1 MKKILFPTDFSKTA
15 NNAFVYALEMAK
27 FLNAELIVLH
37 VYNLPPV
44 TYEGYPSY
52 VSDVYESI
60 ELSNF
65 ENFKDEVPLLRK
77 IAEEQQLEHIKM
89 SHVLEQGDLVS
100 IIKRLVE
107 DEKINLI
114 VMGTNGASGLKEAFL
129 GSNAGDVI
137 QKVPILSLTVPTSA
151 KFDKIKK
158 IGFTTRFTSKEKR
171 ALLQVVAFA
180 KTIKAKVKCVFV
192 KTLDSDIRESKIEKW
207 RMDFKK
213 EPVEFFVI
221 QNEDVKG
228 TIFDFLKK
236 QDIDILAMLSY
247 KHTFLESIFKKNI
260 VKKIVYDT
268 DVPILALHEDD
279 TIL

>member
-27 FLNAELIVLH
+27 FLDAELIVLH
-37 VYNLPPV
+37 VYDLPPV
-44 TYEGYPSY
+44 SYEGYPSY

-65 ENFKDEVPLLRK
+65 ENFKDEIPLLRK
-77 IAEEQQLEHIKM
+77 IAEEHLLEHIKM

-100 IIKRLVE
+100 IIKSLVE
-107 DEKINLI
+107 DEKINMI

-129 GSNAGDVI
+129 GSNAGTVI
-137 QKVPILSLTVPTSA
+137 QRVPVLSLTVPTTA
-151 KFDKIKK
+151 KFDAIKK
-158 IGFTTRFTSKEKR
+158 IGFTTRFTSKERR
-171 ALLQVVAFA
+171 ALLQVIAFA
-180 KTIKAKVKCVFV
+180 KTIKAKVKCVYV
-192 KTLDSDIRESKIEKW
+192 KTLDSDIKESKIEKW
-207 RMDFKK
+207 RQDFKK

-228 TIFDFLKK
+228 TISDFIKK

-247 KHTFLESIFKKNI
+247 KHTFLESLFKKNI
-260 VKKIVYDT
+260 VKKMVYDT
-268 DVPILALHEDD
+268 DVPILALHEDN